1 VDALTICALNY
12 LPFAKVLAESFL
24 EFHPESKFYLLLV
37 DGGTKPDLGPGYPG
51 IRVITPSDL
60 DLDQEEFE
68 RMTIYYDVTELSTAL
83 KPLGMKYLLD
93 QGSEIAIY
101 LDPDIQVFSELVEI
115 PKHLLSASIALTP
128 HTLHEIPRDGL
139 RPSDFDIMASGT
151 FNLGFIAI
159 RKCDE
164 SYEFLRWWNERL
176 IFDCIADIEN
186 NLFTDQRWID
196 FVPSYFSFSVIR
208 NYGYN
213 IAYWNLHERKISE
226 FESKLFANG
235 EPLRFFHFSGYKPDN
250 PWVLSKHVADRP
262 RVLMSAQPLVKELA
276 DGYGELAKSH
286 SSAAG
291 IVAQYG
297 FSEFKGQIKL
307 TPEIR
312 RRYRKE
318 VISAIKNGAEFPPF
332 GSDPESVILDWLN
345 RQIPESGRLNVALYD
360 VWKGRPDLQLA
371 FPFATTT
378 QAPNLVKW
386 AHKFGV
392 NEGVINEAAIKIFS
406 ESLKDSKKVLI
417 SKELGLNIYGYFKGE
432 FGVAQS
438 GRLLARA
445 SKATG
450 LKVSIINNS
459 ETVSR
464 QLEDFETD
472 EHDSF
477 YGVTIGVVN
486 ADQFS
491 VWRNSLPA
499 QLNANSKFVGVWAW
513 EVESFPKSSQAACE
527 IVDEI
532 WAVSNFVKDAISPHT
547 DTPIFVVPT
556 PIIAP
561 PINEILDRK
570 AIGLVDGQ
578 DYNLF
583 VFDYFSVFRRKNPL
597 DLVSAHIMAFPKQE
611 GPTLVIKAINGEFHR
626 NQQDQLKSAVS
637 GRSDIIITDAYLS
650 REQLHSLV
658 NECQAYISLHRSEG
672 YGLTI
677 AEAMSLG
684 KPVIAT
690 AYSGNM
696 DFMNPDN
703 SILVPFE
710 YVDIGKDAFPYP
722 KDSRWAQPDIEF
734 AAKAMRELSADESLR
749 TRIGDRA
756 RNDVTSEFTIERA
769 AEFIQGR
776 VKNLSKRS
784 LLLKYSRKLRKLIS

>member
-1 VDALTICALNY
+1 MDALTICALNY
-12 LPFAKVLAESFL
+12 LPFARILAESFL
-24 EFHPESKFYLLLV
+24 KFHPESKFYLLLV

-51 IRVITPSDL
+51 IKVITPSDL

-115 PKHLLSASIALTP
+115 PKHLLSVSIALTP

-176 IFDCIADIEN
+176 ILDCIADIEN

-213 IAYWNLHERKISE
+213 IAYWNLHERELTKVDSE
-226 FESKLFANG
+226 FFAND
-235 EPLRFFHFSGYKPDN
+235 EPLRFFHFSGYKPDK

-262 RVLMSAQPLVKELA
+262 RVVMSAQPLVKELA
-276 DGYGELAKSH
+276 DQYGGLATAN
-286 SSAAG
+286 SAGSNGPAK
-291 IVAQYG
+291 YG
-297 FSEFKGQIKL
+297 FSDFKGPIKL
-307 TPEIR
+307 TPGIR
-312 RRYRKE
+312 RRYRQE
-318 VISAIKNGAEFPPF
+318 VISAIRDGENFPPLS
-332 GSDPESVILDWLN
+332 SDPESVILDWLN
-345 RQIPESGRLNVALYD
+345 RQVPESGRLNVSLYD
-360 VWKGRPDLQLA
+360 VWQERPDLKRA
-371 FPFATTT
+371 FPYATTT
-378 QAPNLVKW
+378 QAANFAKW

-392 NEGVINEAAIKIFS
+392 GEGVINQSAIRIFKDP
-406 ESLKDSKKVLI
+406 LKETAKVSYSKG
-417 SKELGLNIYGYFKGE
+417 LGVNIAGYFKGE
-432 FGVAQS
+432 FGVGQS

-445 SKATG
+445 SNASGMQVTM
-450 LKVSIINNS
+450 LNNS
-459 ETVSR
+459 ETLSR
-464 QLEDFETD
+464 QLEDFETED
-472 EHDSF
+472 TKNL
-477 YGVTIGVVN
+477 YPVTIGVVN
-486 ADQFS
+486 ADQFWLWKS
-491 VWRNSLPA
+491 SLPPRLKSHSA
-499 QLNANSKFVGVWAW
+499 FVGVWAW
-513 EVESFPKSSQAACE
+513 EVETFPENSHEACE
-527 IVDEI
+527 LVDEI

-547 DTPIFVVPT
+547 DKPIFVVPT

-561 PINEILDRK
+561 QVCEKLDRGP
-570 AIGLVDGQ
+570 IGLNKNDAF
-578 DYNLF
+578 NLF

-597 DLVSAHIMAFPKQE
+597 DLVSAHIMAFPDQF
-611 GPTLVIKAINGEFHR
+611 GPKLVIKSVNGELHR
-626 NQQDQLKSAVS
+626 DQLDQLKSAAA
-637 GRSDIIITDAYLS
+637 GRNDIIIIDSYLS

-658 NECQAYISLHRSEG
+658 NECQTYISLHRSEG

-696 DFMNPDN
+696 DFMKPEN
-703 SILVPFE
+703 SILVPFV
-710 YVDIGKDAFPYP
+710 YVPVGNDAFPYP
-722 KDSRWAQPDIEF
+722 EDSRWAQPDIEF
-734 AAKAMRELSADESLR
+734 AAKAMLALSADENLR
-749 TRIGDRA
+749 SRIGDQA
-756 RNDVTSEFTIERA
+756 RTDVTSEFTIERA

-776 VKNLSKRS
+776 VKKLSKRP
-784 LLLKYSRKLRKLIS
+784 LLLKYSRKLRKFIS